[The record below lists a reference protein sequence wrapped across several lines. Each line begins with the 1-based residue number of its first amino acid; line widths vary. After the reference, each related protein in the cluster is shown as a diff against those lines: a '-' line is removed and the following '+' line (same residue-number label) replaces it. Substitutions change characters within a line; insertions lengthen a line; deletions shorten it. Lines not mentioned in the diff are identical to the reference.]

1 MQTASQHGLSKY
13 GFEKELS
20 AVKGVK
26 IESFGR
32 ALQKQAGGNSCKGRK
47 YFKPVHRINTAE
59 KKKANFWTG
68 HQSIK
73 KGQLALAFLFRVL
86 LTQLLFLQL
95 VMQRRPLLDGL
106 LTRCKPLV
114 RCRQHGSHTSEYE
127 CNHLDGR
134 YNVDLTR

>member
-1 MQTASQHGLSKY
+1 M
-13 GFEKELS
+13 
-20 AVKGVK
+20 
-26 IESFGR
+26 ESFGGT
-32 ALQKQAGGNSCKGRK
+32 LQKQAGGNSCKAQK
-47 YFKPVHRINTAE
+47 YFKPAWYKYGRKE
-59 KKKANFWTG
+59 QANFRTG
-68 HQSIK
+68 HTSIK
-73 KGQLALAFLFRVL
+73 KGQLALAFLFGVL

>member
-1 MQTASQHGLSKY
+1 M
-13 GFEKELS
+13 
-20 AVKGVK
+20 
-26 IESFGR
+26 ESFGGT
-32 ALQKQAGGNSCKGRK
+32 LLKQAGGSRCKGRK
-47 YFKPVHRINTAE
+47 YFKPVHGVNTAE
-59 KKKANFWTG
+59 KSRLISG
-68 HQSIK
+68 RVICSIK
-73 KGQLALAFLFRVL
+73 KGQLALAFLFGVL

-95 VMQRRPLLDGL
+95 VMQRRPLLDDL